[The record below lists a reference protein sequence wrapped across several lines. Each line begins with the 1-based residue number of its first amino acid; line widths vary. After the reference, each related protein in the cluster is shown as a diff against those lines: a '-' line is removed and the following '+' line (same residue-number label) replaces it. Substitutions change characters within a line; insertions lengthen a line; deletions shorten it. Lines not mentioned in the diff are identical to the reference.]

1 MKPRGWKAMK
11 DEDVWQLARGAA
23 AEIQQS
29 AEDEYATMENI
40 LHRWMHDAIREAVKA
55 EAARAEKAEARVAE
69 LEAERDLLALVQRA
83 TEANGG
89 QP

>member
-1 MKPRGWKAMK
+1 MKPGRSKAMTE
-11 DEDVWQLARGAA
+11 DEIKERAQRALDSVVAMVPLGFTNEACRGAV
-23 AEIQQS
+23 EK
-29 AEDEYATMENI
+29 E
-40 LHRWMHDAIREAVKA
+40 IREAVEA
-55 EAARAEKAEARVAE
+55 EAARAEKAEARMAE

>member
-1 MKPRGWKAMK
+1 MKPGRSKAMT
-11 DEDVWQLARGAA
+11 
-23 AEIQQS
+23 
-29 AEDEYATMENI
+29 EDEIT
-40 LHRWMHDAIREAVKA
+40 
-55 EAARAEKAEARVAE
+55 ARAEKAEARMAE